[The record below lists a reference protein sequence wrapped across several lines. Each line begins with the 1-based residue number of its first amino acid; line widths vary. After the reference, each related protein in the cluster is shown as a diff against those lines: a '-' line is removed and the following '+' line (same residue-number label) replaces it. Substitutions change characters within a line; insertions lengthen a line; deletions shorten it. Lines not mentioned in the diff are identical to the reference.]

1 MSLSQ
6 ALKKLQEEGHLELL
20 EPQPLPNPLPPRYDP
35 AKYCVYHQQHGHDTN
50 RCIRLRHKIQDL
62 IDEETLAPPK
72 GPQVSTDSS
81 PPHLNLIH
89 ILPSTYDPSIY
100 ITPAHLPKPEVFIPE
115 SMDLCMMG
123 ASEPQS
129 SQTREPTT
137 SELKRMIEDLQRTV
151 TDLASGTL
159 APLSTTAHARS
170 FTTKGSPILGRA
182 AFEEGRSLDQVEA
195 SGENKIG
202 LDMDPH
208 EHLLLAVEALK
219 AEGLNKEQVLT
230 VVAKTVDDTF
240 ATQNESILNQG
251 ASREK
256 GRCIRNVPF
265 SYNPALRR
273 DQQTR
278 PAPVNPFTGASSK
291 NPQTSKYL
299 PRGQRVFHA
308 LYMPLSK
315 ALQILVGQ
323 GNLKP
328 FEPRP
333 LPNPLPAM
341 HDATQYCAFHQQTGH
356 DTDSCVRLR
365 HEIQNLIDNGVIPA
379 PGPAKPIGT

>member
-1 MSLSQ
+1 
-6 ALKKLQEEGHLELL
+6 
-20 EPQPLPNPLPPRYDP
+20 
-35 AKYCVYHQQHGHDTN
+35 
-50 RCIRLRHKIQDL
+50 
-62 IDEETLAPPK
+62 
-72 GPQVSTDSS
+72 
-81 PPHLNLIH
+81 
-89 ILPSTYDPSIY
+89 
-100 ITPAHLPKPEVFIPE
+100 
-115 SMDLCMMG
+115 MG

-137 SELKRMIEDLQRTV
+137 SKLKRMIEDLQRIV

-159 APLSTTAHARS
+159 APSSTTAHARS
-170 FTTKGSPILGRA
+170 FTTKGSQ
-182 AFEEGRSLDQVEA
+182 SWD
-195 SGENKIG
+195 G
-202 LDMDPH
+202 LHLKKADP
-208 EHLLLAVEALK
+208 LTKWRRVALK
-219 AEGLNKEQVLT
+219 AEGVNKEQVLA

-265 SYNPALRR
+265 SYNPALGR
-273 DQQTR
+273 DQQSR
-278 PAPVNPFTGASSK
+278 PAPANPFTGASSK

-323 GNLKP
+323 GHLKP
-328 FEPRP
+328 LEPRP